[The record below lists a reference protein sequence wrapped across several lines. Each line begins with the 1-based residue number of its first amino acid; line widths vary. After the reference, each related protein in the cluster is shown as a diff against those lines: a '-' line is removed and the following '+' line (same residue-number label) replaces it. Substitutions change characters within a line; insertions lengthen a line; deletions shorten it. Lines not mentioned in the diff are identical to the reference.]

1 MYSFPED
8 ASFTKELDPNHAR
21 VLVVGPMLSGKTTL
35 VESLCRACGDDT
47 VASRRNR
54 RPPPTV
60 GCNVEVKLLDGG
72 RPYRSVEFWDVG
84 GNPEAAPARRMFY
97 EDSSISGVLLVYD
110 VTNPRSLRELH
121 SWAAELASAGV
132 RGLFTGGYTS
142 ASRGGGS
149 NLPGGSGKR
158 ADSGPGSAQSAPRA
172 GRQKY
177 EQRCLRFAGDRE
189 SDASG
194 GRTGEDVDLEQ
205 GGSQTSGVAVP
216 FLVVGNKRDVGEGV
230 RGKGEAFAAELGA
243 PHVTVSAREWGG
255 ESDEPF
261 ERFFD
266 AIFRH
271 RVGDRA
277 ASQAVPFE
285 GDYDS
290 SWNFPDDSNAPGGR
304 R

>member
-1 MYSFPED
+1 M
-8 ASFTKELDPNHAR
+8 
-21 VLVVGPMLSGKTTL
+21 
-35 VESLCRACGDDT
+35 
-47 VASRRNR
+47 NR
-54 RPPPTV
+54 ER
-60 GCNVEVKLLDGG
+60 
-72 RPYRSVEFWDVG
+72 
-84 GNPEAAPARRMFY
+84 
-97 EDSSISGVLLVYD
+97 
-110 VTNPRSLRELH
+110 RSLRELH
-121 SWAAELASAGV
+121 AWAAELASAGV

-243 PHVTVSAREWGG
+243 PHVTVVRVCGCQKGGVKMRIGSAYVCLSVCVCVWL
-255 ESDEPF
+255 F
-261 ERFFD
+261 
-266 AIFRH
+266 
-271 RVGDRA
+271 
-277 ASQAVPFE
+277 
-285 GDYDS
+285 
-290 SWNFPDDSNAPGGR
+290 WCSNP
-304 R
+304 